1 MSGWQSAARS
11 ETGKVRQRNEDA
23 LLAATDQ
30 GLWAIAD
37 GMGGHANG
45 ALASRSI
52 IEGLSALQLNGTL
65 EQRIAQVRT
74 ELVGLNQRL
83 SQDLT
88 LAADQQD
95 SIMGSTVVVL
105 LVEGGR
111 GACLWAGDSR
121 CYLWRDQRLFQL
133 TRDHSLAQQLID
145 RHRYSAEQAAQHPAS
160 QALTRAVGA
169 TNDLELDTVEF
180 DVRPG
185 DCFLLCSDGIHQASP
200 AAVLGAA
207 LKAPTPKRAA
217 DLLIDFVM
225 QGPARDNLSAVVVR
239 KMPSGVRQ

>member
-1 MSGWQSAARS
+1 MGGWQSAARS

-23 LLAATDQ
+23 LLAAAGQ

-45 ALASRSI
+45 ALASRCI
-52 IEGLSALQLNGTL
+52 IEGLAALHLQGSL
-65 EQRIAQVRT
+65 EQRIARVRSELT
-74 ELVGLNQRL
+74 ELNRRLN
-83 SQDLT
+83 QDLT
-88 LAADQQD
+88 LAAGQQD
-95 SIMGSTVVVL
+95 SLMGSTIVVL
-105 LVEGGR
+105 LVEGAR

-121 CYLWRDQRLFQL
+121 CYLWREQQLFQL

-145 RHRYSAEQAAQHPAS
+145 RHRYTAAQAAQHPAS
-160 QALTRAVGA
+160 HALTRAVGA
-169 TNDLELDTVEF
+169 AAHLELETVEF
-180 DVRPG
+180 EVRPR

-200 AAVLGAA
+200 AAVIGAA

-225 QGPARDNLSAVVVR
+225 RGPARDNLSAVVVR
-239 KMPSGVRQ
+239 QMPAEVRP